1 MLSKRQ
7 IADINIGYLST
18 IFAGLLEREAVTSR
32 TLMLKLF
39 HRKLENYS
47 AVFMIKENVIK
58 GRMQ

>member
-1 MLSKRQ
+1 MLSNGQ
-7 IADINIGYLST
+7 IDINIVYLST
-18 IFAGLLEREAVTSR
+18 IFAGLLEREAVTNR

-58 GRMQ
+58 GRIQ